1 LMLLAFALWRRSV
14 FGAIAAAA
22 GLQVLSA
29 GRFSWHFEGEAVRA
43 FTFLQVFLILA
54 IALSLQERKRSVETV
69 PG

>member
-1 LMLLAFALWRRSV
+1 MLLAFALWRRSI

-43 FTFLQVFLILA
+43 FTFLQLFLILA
-54 IALSLQERKRSVETV
+54 IVERQQNRKPALEPA